1 MYIYIYT
8 VKIICYT
15 GCCTN
20 GSEYYL
26 GFIPQFQ
33 TPPIVILVT
42 TERSPVYYSIEAPG
56 ADYYLNGTIIPNTQN
71 RIKLPQNLTG
81 KSHTFPNKKFDK
93 IPKGFRIK
101 TSSDK
106 VTVIG
111 QSGVRFTTDTF
122 LAIPVKELCLHE
134 YVYYIFSVSGGS
146 NADTS
151 VAIVG
156 TEDNTTMN
164 ITATVDSY
172 INLKTGW
179 SSLPSNTKHS
189 YVINKLQTVYMATY
203 LQDFTGSK
211 IVADKPLSVITG
223 HECAFV
229 DSSGCDHLLE
239 QVLPTALW
247 GSTYYIAPIASAAY
261 TIKIIA
267 AQDSTALNVTCNGT
281 QSDYQ
286 MVEGGILQGSF
297 YNQYCAIHSNKE
309 ISVALISHGS
319 AIGDPMMVLIPAV
332 IDYSNK
338 IVSSTNSH
346 LEFPGYKHYI
356 NIIVM
361 AEYFQ
366 KDLIYLNAE
375 GINQTLASYNWVPI
389 VVDGITEAYAAQI
402 KLNIDDEMFQII
414 HSNQS
419 ALMSAIVYGFN
430 LQNDT
435 TNSNRKVGYGHPAGL
450 SILKRYPSMYT
461 QLSLY

>member
-1 MYIYIYT
+1 MYSY
-8 VKIICYT
+8 KIILYI
-15 GCCTN
+15 GCCVT
-20 GSEYYL
+20 GAEYYL

-33 TPPIVILVT
+33 TPPIIILVT
-42 TERSPVYYSIEAPG
+42 TERAPVYYSIEAPG

-111 QSGVRFTTDTF
+111 QSGVHFTTDTF
-122 LAIPVKELCLHE
+122 LAVPVKDLSLDQ
-134 YVYYIFSVSGGS
+134 YVYFIFSVSGGS

-151 VAIVG
+151 AAIVG

-164 ITATVDSY
+164 ITATVSSY
-172 INLKTGW
+172 VNLNTGW
-179 SSLPSNTKHS
+179 SSLPLNTKRS

-211 IVADKPLSVITG
+211 IVANKPLSVITG

-229 DSSGCDHLLE
+229 DSGSCDHLLE

-247 GSTYYIAPIASAAY
+247 GLKYYIAPIASAAH
-261 TIKIIA
+261 TLKIIA
-267 AQDSTALNVTCNGT
+267 AQNSTIINLICNGT

-286 MVEGGILQGSF
+286 MHEGQVLQGNF
-297 YNQYCAIHSNKE
+297 YNQYCAIHSNKK

-319 AIGDPMMVLIPAV
+319 VIGDPMMVLIPAV
-332 IDYSNK
+332 NDYSNK

-346 LEFPGYKHYI
+346 LEFPGYKHYL
-356 NIIVM
+356 NIVVL

-366 KDLIYLNAE
+366 TDLIYLNAG
-375 GINQTLASYNWVPI
+375 GINQTLTSYSWVPI
-389 VVDGITEAYAAQI
+389 VVDGITEAYGTQI
-402 KLNIDDEMFQII
+402 KLNIDDEMFQIT
-414 HSNQS
+414 HSNPS

-430 LQNDT
+430 LQTDT
-435 TNSNRKVGYGHPAGL
+435 TNTNRKVGYGHPTGL
-450 SILKRYPSMYT
+450 SILKGYPSM
-461 QLSLY
+461 